1 MRKRSC
7 QPGQGSGTR
16 TPLSAQ
22 GAGTPVCPTPSK
34 FGSCTAMA
42 CSSKR
47 GAALKC
53 ATSANSASCPFLM
66 CLSLHISFN
75 YFLLPPWIKTG
86 PYSFLVPKHRV
97 CHLWQHV
104 RRFCAKRQTKAL
116 QWLCHSTLPHVSIYT
131 KYSMVCSLPSWG
143 RVLPWVHSIVTA

>member
-1 MRKRSC
+1 MPAR
-7 QPGQGSGTR
+7 
-16 TPLSAQ
+16 
-22 GAGTPVCPTPSK
+22 AGLWDKNTPVCPGGRDTCVPHSQQVWEPCCHGLLLK
-34 FGSCTAMA
+34 KG
-42 CSSKR
+42 CSP
-47 GAALKC
+47 KC
-53 ATSANSASCPFLM
+53 ATSANSASCPFFM

-75 YFLLPPWIKTG
+75 YFLLPPRLKTG
-86 PYSFLVPKHRV
+86 PFSFIVPKHRV

-143 RVLPWVHSIVTA
+143 RVLP